1 MDLAGLV
8 YVSNTTV
15 IVAVKAAG
23 MFGLENVQPATEQ
36 EIAGLDNERTRL
48 LCDTGAPPSFAVCPV
63 RA

>member
-8 YVSNTTV
+8 YVSNTT
-15 IVAVKAAG
+15 VKAAG